1 MTKSDAGV
9 ETLEL
14 NFALVSEVKP
24 PFRVSRDELAS
35 LTTLVLEAEAARGQ
49 WEITVALVDDARL
62 QGLHREFMG
71 IDEPT
76 DIMTFPATAAG
87 SEVQGGELV
96 ISVDHART
104 QAGAWG
110 HSPSDEV
117 RLSGRPRSVASAR
130 LARRN
135 RRRASTDAR
144 SAAGALRSVAGGE
157 WRGPLVLGQCPAQH
171 VGRVEGGSALNFLIG
186 CANRERLRDGRWPV
200 NRYSNRPLEQSLLS
214 GLAGGGYA
222 DARRQCRTVVWLAGL
237 TTLRPRRGLDRG

>member
-24 PFRVSRDELAS
+24 PFLVSRDELAS
-35 LTTLVLEAEAARGQ
+35 LTTSVLEAEAARGQ

-62 QGLHREFMG
+62 QGLHRQFMG

-117 RLSGRPRSVASAR
+117 LFLVVHGLLHLLGWRDETDDERQRMLNRQQVLFDRWRAENGAAR
-130 LARRN
+130 
-135 RRRASTDAR
+135 
-144 SAAGALRSVAGGE
+144 
-157 WRGPLVLGQCPAQH
+157 
-171 VGRVEGGSALNFLIG
+171 
-186 CANRERLRDGRWPV
+186 
-200 NRYSNRPLEQSLLS
+200 
-214 GLAGGGYA
+214 
-222 DARRQCRTVVWLAGL
+222 
-237 TTLRPRRGLDRG
+237 